1 MKVCAFL
8 DNTKLSSRITVSV
21 PATVFHFRMYFICFT
36 AHTVYVSLQ
45 YILTEYLLCVF
56 CEIGSQD
63 QKSSL
68 SSHENEYKALPGS
81 TFSSITSLN

>member
-8 DNTKLSSRITVSV
+8 DNAKLSSRITVSV
-21 PATVFHFRMYFICFT
+21 PAICVTVY
-36 AHTVYVSLQ
+36 TVYVSLQ

-56 CEIGSQD
+56 SEMGSQD

-68 SSHENEYKALPGS
+68 SSHESEYKE
-81 TFSSITSLN
+81 SIARIDF